1 MQVRKQKYFNEL
13 TQITLRRNYGCVSM
27 CSSFQ
32 FHMNKKESVIYE
44 FEMDFKKSFCCCFNL
59 SSDDIISVLSKNVML
74 RFVTTSMSENG
85 YGFQR
90 PGLKKTFFGLKQGQ
104 DFKNRAAHPSQ
115 EFPGVSLPGDRVHHK
130 MECFACC
137 S

>member
-44 FEMDFKKSFCCCFNL
+44 FEMDFKKSFCCFFNL
-59 SSDDIISVLSKNVML
+59 CSDDIISVLSKNVML

-85 YGFQR
+85 YGF
-90 PGLKKTFFGLKQGQ
+90 
-104 DFKNRAAHPSQ
+104 
-115 EFPGVSLPGDRVHHK
+115 
-130 MECFACC
+130 
-137 S
+137 

>member
-44 FEMDFKKSFCCCFNL
+44 FEMDFKKSFCCCFNF

-85 YGFQR
+85 YGF
-90 PGLKKTFFGLKQGQ
+90 
-104 DFKNRAAHPSQ
+104 
-115 EFPGVSLPGDRVHHK
+115 
-130 MECFACC
+130 
-137 S
+137 

>member
-44 FEMDFKKSFCCCFNL
+44 FEMDFKKSFYCCFNL
-59 SSDDIISVLSKNVML
+59 SNDDIISVLSKNVML
-74 RFVTTSMSENG
+74 RFVTTSTSENG
-85 YGFQR
+85 YG
-90 PGLKKTFFGLKQGQ
+90 L
-104 DFKNRAAHPSQ
+104 
-115 EFPGVSLPGDRVHHK
+115 
-130 MECFACC
+130 
-137 S
+137 

>member
-32 FHMNKKESVIYE
+32 FHMNEKESVIHE

-59 SSDDIISVLSKNVML
+59 SNDDIISVLSKNVML

-85 YGFQR
+85 YGF
-90 PGLKKTFFGLKQGQ
+90 
-104 DFKNRAAHPSQ
+104 
-115 EFPGVSLPGDRVHHK
+115 
-130 MECFACC
+130 
-137 S
+137 